1 MIHYRMAWRNIW
13 RNKRRTAITLAS
25 IFFAVVLS
33 SFMMSIKEGMYAHMI
48 DASVGSYSGHAQIST
63 EAFRDNHTIDDGFE
77 YDVSFLKRING
88 NDAIAGMIP
97 RIENFALA
105 ASRERSKGSMVIG
118 TDVDAEHVIT
128 GLDERVVAGRYIKE
142 GDKMVLI
149 GEGLADYLDLDVNDT
164 LVLLGQGYHGVSAAG
179 KYPVSGIVKFGSP
192 DLSKQLVI
200 MPLGV
205 AQEFYGCPG
214 VITNLNLWSRYNGF
228 SIKDKNAIQE
238 LLDGGMIVRSW
249 QEIMPEIDKMISADR
264 VEGYVFMFILYL
276 VISFGIFGTILMM
289 LVERNYEFGML
300 LSIGM
305 KRKLLG
311 TMVWTEALA
320 LSLAGALA
328 GVIGAVPVCYY
339 FNRNPI
345 RFGGDFREMFEEYG
359 FEPVMRASLDPS
371 VFIQQA
377 VIVGLLATLLSLYP
391 LFRVRTIDP
400 LTSMRR

>member
-1 MIHYRMAWRNIW
+1 MIHFRMAWRNIW

-25 IFFAVVLS
+25 IFFAVILS

-48 DASVGSYSGHAQIST
+48 DASVGSYSGYAQVST
-63 EAFRDNHTIDDGFE
+63 LAFRENHAIDDGFE
-77 YDVSFLKRING
+77 YNQTIMDEMVAH
-88 NDAIAGMIP
+88 DAITGFIP

-105 ASRERSKGSMVIG
+105 ASGEKTKGSMVVG
-118 TDVDAEHVIT
+118 TDVNAEKMIT
-128 GLDERVVAGRYIKE
+128 GLDERVVEGEYIREEDHK
-142 GDKMVLI
+142 VLI
-149 GEGLADYLDLDVNDT
+149 GDGLAGYLGLEVNDT

-192 DLSKQLVI
+192 DLSKQIII
-200 MPLGV
+200 MPLAV

-214 VITNLNLWSRYNGF
+214 VITNLNLWTDHNGL
-228 SIKDKNAIQE
+228 SIKDKNEISRSLYEGLIIQT
-238 LLDGGMIVRSW
+238 W
-249 QEIMPEIDKMISADR
+249 QEILPEIDQMISADR

-300 LSIGM
+300 ISIGM

-311 TMVWTEALA
+311 AMVWAEALV
-320 LSLAGALA
+320 LSLAGAFA
-328 GVIGAVPVCYY
+328 GVLGAVPLCYY

-345 RFGGDFREMFEEYG
+345 RFGGDFQEMFEEYG
-359 FEPVMRASLDPS
+359 FEPVMKASVDPA

-377 VIVGLLATLLSLYP
+377 VIVGLLATILSLYP
-391 LFRVRTIDP
+391 LFRVNTIDP